1 MTGEPII
8 LSGIDARGVATITLN
23 RPAVHNAY
31 NGELIDE
38 LGRALDALSSDSRLR
53 ALVLKANG
61 RNFSAGADLGWLRR
75 AADFTPEE
83 NLDFSLRTTRAVKAL
98 AELRVPTVA
107 AVHGACFGGGVGL
120 VAACDIALA
129 SEDASF
135 ALTEVRVGVLPAPI
149 APALDAAIGTRQVRR
164 YALSAERLDA
174 EEARRVGLVHEI
186 VPTESLGA
194 RTGEIVASLL
204 LGGPQA
210 LAEAKSLIFAVAA
223 LSLGDRQ
230 VQSLAGWAARIRASE
245 EAREGL
251 GAFLAKR
258 SPAWAPGRKL

>member
-1 MTGEPII
+1 MSGDPVI
-8 LSGIDARGVATITLN
+8 LSAIDPRGVATVTLN

-31 NGELIDE
+31 NGELIDA
-38 LGRALDALSSDSRLR
+38 LGRALEALAAEPHLR
-53 ALVLKANG
+53 VLVLKANG

-75 AADFTPEE
+75 AADFTPDE

-98 AELRVPTVA
+98 AEFPVPTLA

-129 SEDASF
+129 SAEASF

-164 YALSAERLDA
+164 YALSAERFDA
-174 EEARRVGLVHEI
+174 EEARRIGLVHEV
-186 VPTESLGA
+186 VPQGSLEA
-194 RTGEIVASLL
+194 RTEAIVASLL
-204 LGGPQA
+204 LGGPRA
-210 LAEAKSLIFAVAA
+210 LVETKALIFSVAA
-223 LSLGDRQ
+223 LALDDGQ
-230 VQSLAGWAARIRASE
+230 VASLAEWAARIRASD

-258 SPAWAPGRKL
+258 APAWASGGAP